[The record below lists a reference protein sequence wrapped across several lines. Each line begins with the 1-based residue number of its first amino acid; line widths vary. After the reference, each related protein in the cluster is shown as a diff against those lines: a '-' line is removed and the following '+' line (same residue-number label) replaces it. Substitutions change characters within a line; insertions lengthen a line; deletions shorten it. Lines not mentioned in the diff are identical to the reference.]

1 MPESFF
7 VFFHHIFTVI
17 IIHTY
22 IYIPQH
28 LYRYTYICVHIY
40 TYIYIYIWFSLSIR
54 VYVCTKL
61 LAQTNHWYKHVC
73 VCVCVCVY
81 VYVCVCVFCAWVL
94 QCYTVCVCVCVNHIS
109 TINHESS
116 NSSWWLSAQSS
127 VTHTTNQN
135 QNKRK
140 LPVWLCTGFS
150 LGYIAPAINY
160 IISGCAI
167 CQNYMFSGE
176 SNTLPF
182 FRRLKQIWKTERLT
196 EARPTC
202 IPDGRRVAAY
212 VCVNLAC
219 TSSIILQSRNTAD
232 AHPLIIRSPIW
243 RMP

>member
-1 MPESFF
+1 MYDFLCPF
-7 VFFHHIFTVI
+7 VCMCA
-17 IIHTY
+17 
-22 IYIPQH
+22 
-28 LYRYTYICVHIY
+28 RS
-40 TYIYIYIWFSLSIR
+40 FSL
-54 VYVCTKL
+54 K
-61 LAQTNHWYKHVC
+61 QTIGTNMC

-196 EARPTC
+196 AARPTC
-202 IPDGRRVAAY
+202 VPDGRRVAAY

-232 AHPLIIRSPIW
+232 AHPRIIRSPMW